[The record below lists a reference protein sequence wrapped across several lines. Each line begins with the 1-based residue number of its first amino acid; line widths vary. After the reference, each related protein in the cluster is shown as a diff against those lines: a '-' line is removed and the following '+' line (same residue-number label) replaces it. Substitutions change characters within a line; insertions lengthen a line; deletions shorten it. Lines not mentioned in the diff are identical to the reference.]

1 MKVQKTL
8 VAVRLLPSQLTAL
21 DRLAGEAEDVTVSS
35 LIRDAITAFVMKS
48 RRK

>member
-21 DRLAGEAEDVTVSS
+21 NTLADGMEDVTVSS
-35 LIRDAITAFVMKS
+35 LIRDAITAFVR